1 MKSKK
6 GDPESQLLRGAL
18 IPSFII
24 GAIAIAISTFI
35 QGKAG
40 LLGALIAQFVVIIF
54 FAVHLFV
61 SRISTKLDPLSTFA
75 LALFSY
81 FAKLLLL
88 TGFLI
93 ALTKLTSRDSID
105 RASFGITAIALTFA
119 WLGGEIASYLKLRLH
134 LPLPTQSDPDK
145 PDSPDNEGGK

>member
-1 MKSKK
+1 MAKK
-6 GDPESQLLRGAL
+6 NDPESQLLCGAL
-18 IPSFII
+18 IPSIAV
-24 GAIAIAISTFI
+24 GVVAIAIATFL
-35 QGKAG
+35 QGRAG
-40 LLGALIAQFVVIIF
+40 FFGALLAQFIVVIF

-61 SRISTKLDPLSTFA
+61 SRLSTKLDPLSTFA

-93 ALTKLTSRDSID
+93 GLTRLTSRETID
-105 RASFGITAIALTFA
+105 RASFGLTAIALTFA

-134 LPLPTQSDPDK
+134 LPLPGQSDK
-145 PDSPDNEGGK
+145 N

>member
-1 MKSKK
+1 MVKK
-6 GDPESQLLRGAL
+6 NDPESQLLRGAL
-18 IPSFII
+18 IPSFAVGVI
-24 GAIAIAISTFI
+24 AIAIASALK
-35 QGKAG
+35 GLAG
-40 LLGALIAQFVVIIF
+40 FYGALLAQLVVIIF

-61 SRISTKLDPLSTFA
+61 SRLSTKLDPLSTFA

-93 ALTKLTSRDSID
+93 ALTRLTSRESID
-105 RASFGITAIALTFA
+105 RASFGLTAIALTFA

-134 LPLPTQSDPDK
+134 LPLPTK
-145 PDSPDNEGGK
+145 LGEK

>member
-1 MKSKK
+1 MAKK
-6 GDPESQLLRGAL
+6 TDPESQLLRGAL
-18 IPSFII
+18 IPAFAV
-24 GAIAIAISTFI
+24 GVIAIAISTLVK
-35 QGKAG
+35 GRAG
-40 LLGALIAQFVVIIF
+40 FFGALLAQFIVVIF

-61 SRISTKLDPLSTFA
+61 SRLSTKLDPLSTFA

-93 ALTKLTSRDSID
+93 GLTRLTSRDSID
-105 RASFGITAIALTFA
+105 RASFGLTAIALTFA

-134 LPLPTQSDPDK
+134 LPLPPK
-145 PDSPDNEGGK
+145 PGEK

>member
-1 MKSKK
+1 MVKKS
-6 GDPESQLLRGAL
+6 DPESKLLRGAL
-18 IPSFII
+18 IPSFAV
-24 GAIAIAISTFI
+24 GAVAIAIATVL

-40 LLGALIAQFVVIIF
+40 FFGAMLAQFIVVIF
-54 FAVHLFV
+54 FAVHLFI
-61 SRISTKLDPLSTFA
+61 SRLSTKLDPLSTFA

-93 ALTKLTSRDSID
+93 GLTHLTSRETID
-105 RASFGITAIALTFA
+105 RASFGLTAIALTFA

-134 LPLPTQSDPDK
+134 LPLPPK
-145 PDSPDNEGGK
+145 PGE

>member
-1 MKSKK
+1 MAKN
-6 GDPESQLLRGAL
+6 DPESQLLRGAL
-18 IPSFII
+18 IPSFAVCVV
-24 GAIAIAISTFI
+24 AIAIAAFA

-40 LLGALIAQFVVIIF
+40 LYGAVIAQFIVVIF

-61 SRISTKLDPLSTFA
+61 SRLSTKLDPLSTFA

-93 ALTKLTSRDSID
+93 ALTRLTSRETID
-105 RASFGITAIALTFA
+105 RASFGLTAIALTFA
-119 WLGGEIASYLKLRLH
+119 WLGGEIVSYLKLRLNLH
-134 LPLPTQSDPDK
+134 LPPK
-145 PDSPDNEGGK
+145 PGPS

>member
-1 MKSKK
+1 MVKKS
-6 GDPESQLLRGAL
+6 DPESQLLRGAL
-18 IPSFII
+18 IPSFAVGIV
-24 GAIAIAISTFI
+24 AIAIASVI

-40 LLGALIAQFVVIIF
+40 FFGALLAQFIVVIF

-61 SRISTKLDPLSTFA
+61 SRLSTKLDPLSTFA

-93 ALTKLTSRDSID
+93 GLTRLTSRESID

-134 LPLPTQSDPDK
+134 LPLPGK
-145 PDSPDNEGGK
+145 PAEKP

>member
-1 MKSKK
+1 MAKN
-6 GDPESQLLRGAL
+6 DPESQLLRGAL
-18 IPSFII
+18 IPSFAV
-24 GAIAIAISTFI
+24 GVVAI
-35 QGKAG
+35 
-40 LLGALIAQFVVIIF
+40 
-54 FAVHLFV
+54 
-61 SRISTKLDPLSTFA
+61 A

-93 ALTKLTSRDSID
+93 ALTRLTSRDTID

-134 LPLPTQSDPDK
+134 LPLPPK
-145 PDSPDNEGGK
+145 PGER

>member
-1 MKSKK
+1 MAKN
-6 GDPESQLLRGAL
+6 DPESQLLRGAL
-18 IPSFII
+18 IPSFAV
-24 GAIAIAISTFI
+24 GVVAIAIATFA

-40 LLGALIAQFVVIIF
+40 LFGALLAQFIVVIF

-61 SRISTKLDPLSTFA
+61 SRLSTKLDPLSTFA

-93 ALTKLTSRDSID
+93 ALTRLTSRESID
-105 RASFGITAIALTFA
+105 RASFGLTAIALTFA
-119 WLGGEIASYLKLRLH
+119 WLGGEIAYTLSLH
-134 LPLPTQSDPDK
+134 DALPI
-145 PDSPDNEGGK
+145 

>member
-1 MKSKK
+1 MAKN
-6 GDPESQLLRGAL
+6 DPESQLLRGAL
-18 IPSFII
+18 IPSFAV
-24 GAIAIAISTFI
+24 GVVAIAISTFA

-40 LLGALIAQFVVIIF
+40 LFGAMLAQFIVVIF

-61 SRISTKLDPLSTFA
+61 SRLSTKLDPLSTFA

-93 ALTKLTSRDSID
+93 ALTRLTSRESID
-105 RASFGITAIALTFA
+105 RASFGRTAIALTFA

-134 LPLPTQSDPDK
+134 LPLPPK
-145 PDSPDNEGGK
+145 PGETK

>member
-1 MKSKK
+1 MAKN
-6 GDPESQLLRGAL
+6 DPESQLLRGAL
-18 IPSFII
+18 IPSLAV
-24 GAIAIAISTFI
+24 GVVAIAIATFA

-40 LLGALIAQFVVIIF
+40 FFGALLAQFVVVIF

-61 SRISTKLDPLSTFA
+61 SRISNHLDPMSTFA

-81 FAKLLLL
+81 FAKLFLL

-93 ALTKLTSRDSID
+93 ALTRLTSRDSID
-105 RASFGITAIALTFA
+105 RTSFGLTAVALTFA

-134 LPLPTQSDPDK
+134 LPLPPK
-145 PDSPDNEGGK
+145 LGEK

>member
-1 MKSKK
+1 MAKK
-6 GDPESQLLRGAL
+6 NDPESQLLRGAL
-18 IPSFII
+18 IPSFAV
-24 GAIAIAISTFI
+24 GVVAIAIATAL

-40 LLGALIAQFVVIIF
+40 FFGSLLSQFVVVIF

-93 ALTKLTSRDSID
+93 ALTHLTSRETID
-105 RASFGITAIALTFA
+105 RASFGLTAIALTFA

-134 LPLPTQSDPDK
+134 LPLPAK
-145 PDSPDNEGGK
+145 PGEKKKVSKIRQ